1 MKKGFSLI
9 ELIVVIAITAVLLAV
24 ALPNLLSAR
33 ERARDAKRK
42 QEAQEMKSALRLY
55 YTDHQ
60 AYPPGG
66 SGGMGKLNY
75 ISGCGTDAVS
85 LCPCVSGTTTVDFA
99 AGTACENIYMKRFP
113 SEFGSNTI
121 NYHQGVTGSDDFCI
135 DALLEN
141 AGDPDT
147 YDNLTAKGK
156 TPCVSACGSYCSG
169 TKYCLCSD

>member
-1 MKKGFSLI
+1 
-9 ELIVVIAITAVLLAV
+9 
-24 ALPNLLSAR
+24 
-33 ERARDAKRK
+33 
-42 QEAQEMKSALRLY
+42 
-55 YTDHQ
+55 
-60 AYPPGG
+60 
-66 SGGMGKLNY
+66 MGKLNY

>member
-42 QEAQEMKSALRLY
+42 QEAQEMKTALRLY

-66 SGGMGKLNY
+66 SGGIGKLNY
-75 ISGCGTDAVS
+75 IAGCGPNPTPVV
-85 LCPCVSGTTTVDFA
+85 CPCVSGSTTVDFA
-99 AGTACENIYMKRFP
+99 AGASCENVYMKRFP

-121 NYHQGVTGSDDFCI
+121 NYHQGLTGSDDFCI

-147 YDNLTAKGK
+147 YDNLTAK
-156 TPCVSACGSYCSG
+156 
-169 TKYCLCSD
+169 